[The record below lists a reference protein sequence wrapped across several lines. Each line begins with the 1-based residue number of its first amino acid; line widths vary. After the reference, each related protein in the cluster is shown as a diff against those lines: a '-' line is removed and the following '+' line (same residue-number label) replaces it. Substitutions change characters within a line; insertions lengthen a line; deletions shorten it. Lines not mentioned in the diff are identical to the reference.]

1 MGDPQSCKELQTAL
15 PYWGM
20 SGTIS
25 QEHMYHANKLKFI
38 LEAVDSFLYLA
49 ISSGVLSHKG
59 GKIIRLLS
67 SLSSLSSLFCFQ
79 LSVIFGEKIGF
90 LNELKRYYMKIIL
103 NVHYSLYTFYKFFA

>member
-1 MGDPQSCKELQTAL
+1 MGGPQSCKELQTAL
-15 PYWGM
+15 SYCGR

-49 ISSGVLSHKG
+49 ISSGFLSHKG

-67 SLSSLSSLFCFQ
+67 SLFCFQ
-79 LSVIFGEKIGF
+79 FSVIFGEKIGF
-90 LNELKRYYMKIIL
+90 LNELKTLHEDYFECPL
-103 NVHYSLYTFYKFFA
+103 